1 MAPRELILGIS
12 KGRLDKL
19 KGGAYGATVPVKLRG
34 AGGEVIGGMLS
45 VAGSQHGG
53 MLGAAGTTG
62 GAADWMKIAKKVA
75 GVASP
80 LSLLAG
86 PEMSPIAGALA
97 AYSGSGKKRRKATA
111 RKAKKT
117 TGVASEIAKIL
128 LDQQGYTKEGE
139 AIAQVGRVVA
149 GSGKKSKRIKNTIAD
164 VSQIA
169 ALLGQTSGYITP
181 QQAAATQAIG
191 SLIQGSGPSDL
202 TGDVFYPSEAVLPPR
217 ARNARPRIAVDGG
230 AHPQKKKRFAVQ

>member
-1 MAPRELILGIS
+1 M
-12 KGRLDKL
+12 
-19 KGGAYGATVPVKLRG
+19 
-34 AGGEVIGGMLS
+34 
-45 VAGSQHGG
+45 
-53 MLGAAGTTG
+53 
-62 GAADWMKIAKKVA
+62 
-75 GVASP
+75 
-80 LSLLAG
+80 
-86 PEMSPIAGALA
+86 
-97 AYSGSGKKRRKATA
+97 
-111 RKAKKT
+111 
-117 TGVASEIAKIL
+117 
-128 LDQQGYTKEGE
+128 
-139 AIAQVGRVVA
+139 A

-202 TGDVFYPSEAVLPPR
+202 TGDVFYPPEAVLPPR